1 MSILVFHE
9 VLVACKSLRMNV
21 VLMCEIYQLA
31 LEVVVASALEASH
44 SLCLC
49 LLRSISFRDD
59 FAEIALALFCTE
71 LRHFRS
77 AQPFSVFKSHFRYIV
92 SLNEERFLI
101 SDHFAV
107 EVCIYTVRN
116 LSCVCDS
123 FDCDRDLV
131 VTAVSSCKYAGY
143 ACHECFFIVCYRVL
157 SRLVAFEYRCVYSLP
172 YSQYH
177 SIDRYRFCLAFYRD
191 RLSSA

>member
-9 VLVACKSLRMNV
+9 VLVTCKSLRMNV

-31 LEVVVASALEASH
+31 FEVVVASALETSH

-49 LLRSISFRDD
+49 LLCSVSVRDD
-59 FAEIALALFCTE
+59 FAEVALALFCAE

-77 AQPFSVFKSHFRYIV
+77 AKSFSVFESHLRYIIP
-92 SLNEERFLI
+92 LNEERFLV
-101 SDHFAV
+101 SDNFAV
-107 EVCIYTVRN
+107 EVRIYAVRN
-116 LSCVCDS
+116 LSRICDS
-123 FDCDRDLV
+123 FNRDRDLV

-143 ACHECFFIVCYRVL
+143 ACHECLFIVCDRVL
-157 SRLVAFEYRCVYSLP
+157 SRLVAFEYRCVYSLT

-177 SIDRYRFCLAFYRD
+177 SVDRYRFCLSFYRY
-191 RLSSA
+191 RPSSA